1 MPEDRFVKPTDDR
14 DSQRLVLVVDDEPMM
29 RLLARESLEGAGFR
43 VTEAADGREAL
54 EICRQRHP
62 RIVLMDV
69 NMPVM
74 DGFEACRRLR
84 ESAFGR
90 HTPIL
95 MMTGL
100 DDLDSIRRSYEAGAT
115 DFVNKPI
122 NWLILAQRV
131 EYMLRAGRTADDLRL
146 SQSRLAD
153 AQRIARLGYWEIFPG
168 SQRLHGSR
176 LLGRILGRHTDQMP
190 ATTEEYLGLVHPE
203 SREAVAETIESALGG
218 AAAEPLEYRLRLGDG
233 QDRWVRQE
241 VETRCDD
248 EGQVVCV
255 AAAVQDV
262 TRRKEA
268 TEKIRQLSFF
278 DELTGLPNRRSF
290 IERFEQAGQA
300 ARRYDRMMAVLALDF
315 DRLKRV
321 NDTLGHAA
329 GDDILRETAG
339 RLLGTLRSSDV
350 LSRSGS
356 GTSPAQQMDFVARLG
371 GDEFVVL
378 LTEIGR
384 GEDAAT
390 VASRIGQVLSEPF
403 GHFNGQVFLSSSI
416 GLAVYPNDGQDAETL
431 IQRATTARNHAKE
444 HGGDC
449 YRYFDAS
456 MNAAALERLDLES
469 ALRAGLERDE
479 FELWYQPQFE
489 TDTGTLVG
497 AEALV
502 RWRHPQR
509 GLISPLD
516 FIPLAEETGLI
527 EKLGEWC
534 IREACHKAREWNG
547 THPTPLRIAV
557 NVSGK
562 QFESGTLLATVTRA
576 LRDCKLDPHLLELE
590 LTEGVLMQD
599 LDSAVD
605 TLAALRQLGPKL
617 AIDDFGVG
625 YSSLNHLMRF
635 GVDRLKI
642 DRSFVRGLPD
652 CAENRGIVKA
662 VISMARS
669 MDLEVVGEGVEDV
682 DQLEFLRAEGCDQIQ
697 GYLMSKPVPANEFEH
712 QLKDAVNRAK
722 SIPRIAATG

>member
-1 MPEDRFVKPTDDR
+1 MSENRILTAPDDR
-14 DSQRLVLVVDDEPMM
+14 QSRRLVLVVDDEPMM
-29 RLLARESLEGAGFR
+29 RLLARE
-43 VTEAADGREAL
+43 AL
-54 EICRQRHP
+54 ESSGFSVAEAENGRAAVELCRERHP
-62 RIVLMDV
+62 RIVLLDV

-84 ESAFGR
+84 ESSFAR

-100 DDLDSIRRSYEAGAT
+100 DDLDSIRRSYQAGAT

-131 EYMLRAGRTADDLRL
+131 EYMLRASRTADDLRL

-153 AQRIARLGYWEIFPG
+153 AQRIARLGYWELFPG
-168 SQRLHGSR
+168 SRRLHCSR
-176 LLGRILGRHTDQMP
+176 LLAPILGRRPEDLPTS
-190 ATTEEYLGLVHPE
+190 AEEYLELVGHG
-203 SREAVAETIESALGG
+203 SREAVARTIDQALEGV
-218 AAAEPLEYRLRLGDG
+218 AAEPIEYRLLLADG
-233 QDRWVRQE
+233 QRRWVRQE
-241 VETRCDD
+241 AEIRRDD
-248 EGQVVCV
+248 EGRVVCV

-268 TEKIRQLSFF
+268 TEKIRKLSFF

-290 IERFEQAGQA
+290 VERFEQAAQA
-300 ARRYDRMMAVLALDF
+300 ARRYDRQMAVLALDL

-329 GDDILRETAG
+329 GDEILCETAQ

-350 LSRSGS
+350 LSRPG
-356 GTSPAQQMDFVARLG
+356 GETSPAQQTDFVARLG

-378 LTEIGR
+378 LTEIAR
-384 GEDAAT
+384 AEDAAT
-390 VASRIGQVLSEPF
+390 VAQRVGNVLGEPF
-403 GHFNGQVFLSSSI
+403 PHYSGQVFLSASI
-416 GLAVYPNDGQDAETL
+416 GLAIYPHDGQHAESL

-444 HGGDC
+444 QGGDC
-449 YRYFDAS
+449 YRYFDSS
-456 MNAAALERLDLES
+456 MNDDALERLDLES
-469 ALRAGLERDE
+469 ALRLALERDE
-479 FELWYQPQFE
+479 FELWYQPQF
-489 TDTGTLVG
+489 DTGSGALTG

-509 GLISPLD
+509 GLVSPLD

-527 EKLGEWC
+527 EQLGEWC
-534 IREACHKAREWNG
+534 IREACFKAREWNG
-547 THPTPLRIAV
+547 AHPTPLRIAV
-557 NVSGK
+557 NVSGR
-562 QFESGTLLATVTRA
+562 QFESGGLLETVTRA
-576 LRDCKLDPHLLELE
+576 LRDCQLEPHLLELE

-599 LDSAVD
+599 LDGAVE
-605 TLAALRQLGPKL
+605 TLAALRKLGPKL

-652 CAENRGIVKA
+652 SAENAGIVKA

-669 MDLEVVGEGVEDV
+669 MGLGVVGEGVEKI

-697 GYLMSKPVPANEFEH
+697 GFLMSKPVPADEFEQ
-712 QLKDAVNRAK
+712 QLKAAIDRAK
-722 SIPRIAATG
+722 AIPRVVAAG